1 MDEECAGTVGSLC
14 RDRAGTAQANA
25 ADGFAAGGHWV
36 AERGMFIFFNQET
49 VSVPNE
55 LQIDIE
61 IDDSNHPALFIKM
74 TETYIPGASTGYHVD
89 ERIVKAK
96 TFNVVGAVSYANDRI
111 VWGDVDDTT
120 VWSCDI
126 VSVDRSR
133 LPGKRTWRPRRLGKH
148 RSHPFAVTAAGIGC
162 SLETSTLQRHPKNL
176 GVFLAG

>member
-1 MDEECAGTVGSLC
+1 MWTKNVLAPLAVCAGTVL
-14 RDRAGTAQANA
+14 GTAQANA

-49 VSVPNE
+49 VSVPDE

-126 VSVDRSR
+126 VSVDRLVCLASEPGVHAVSGSIVLTRSR
-133 LPGKRTWRPRRLGKH
+133 
-148 RSHPFAVTAAGIGC
+148 
-162 SLETSTLQRHPKNL
+162 
-176 GVFLAG
+176 